1 MLSGLHYL
9 SASRAFARS
18 RAPGLQWLAVAIAL
32 IGFGHTVPPCTAAE
46 PESLGEVQ
54 LSLTKLPP
62 PPPEERRPRVAF
74 FLIDCSSSMRK
85 GIREELA
92 GPNNPQR
99 WTNMREGLQQ
109 TLTKLLAVSPGIEV
123 RLRLFGT
130 FLDCTGQGEVAA
142 TLNTPVDVDAL
153 MAKVPA
159 EVPNQKKCTTTALYE
174 STVTCI
180 EQLREDNRQRKF
192 EWWLFGIF
200 SDGDDGID
208 KDRIPEPKD
217 REELK
222 KERDQQLL
230 AMKAEGA
237 APPVVW
243 IVGPEAAKLP
253 PDVYGSVV
261 ILKLDQTIP
270 KPPEPSTDYALEL
283 ANGQSPGI
291 EIDRAAKAGRH
302 RVIVNLS
309 GDLPAG
315 AGLTLQPSIDGTSPF
330 QILTKELTFGPGLQ
344 AVLELELPRDVD
356 RAKGASATLLFRGSL
371 PKKTDRISGEPRISF
386 TFTADQTLPVDRWQ
400 LDHSPA
406 EQRGKE
412 AWFTADPGQA
422 ESPQWVFKGPNGEV
436 ERQDGRNIRH
446 AFPVAGAWDCV
457 FTCTS
462 GSGEKL
468 SRQAGV
474 IKIVDANFS
483 IAPAEPRIA
492 LGDQVTFAIQS
503 AEGATS
509 PATYTWR
516 LDGKPIDVGPD
527 SRTVTLDGKR
537 IDRIGQHL
545 LDVVAQSKDGGF
557 VWRKEARIN
566 VEASPRIAI
575 MPTEFVEGA
584 KEVKV
589 DIEATG
595 EIGGAVRVFVNDK
608 EVAEYS
614 VLYPASGEV
623 KLLTASI
630 PTADLTQ
637 AELAITVKPGKEGA
651 CPDVTARLK
660 GRAAKIEAEL
670 ESPKPGQRVSAKG
683 GRQLILKPKGD
694 QVGGVGDVKFL
705 VALTSKGETPAGD
718 DLIASG
724 ANGWT
729 VSMPRRPVGTAEVW
743 AKPFGGDLQPEI
755 FPDGKEWAKISSLEV
770 VPEPQWI
777 PFLLSLIGVLA
788 LLYFTWTALAGNEA
802 RQWTVQTTARQPQ
815 LASDTGWF
823 DTIPLAT
830 RDNGEHEKLGVKE
843 VLPPYTGWPVR
854 NWFPRRPKDLFD
866 WTDLESKNTTIYLW
880 QIAKAHPNLKWLR
893 QAIARNPK
901 LPIVLRGG
909 FPSWPFLEFPN
920 TLKGI
925 PWKVGSFHGTFQDAA
940 GTKYSET
947 HKLTSTTGPD
957 SLWVRVK
964 QPQPSWWER
973 WMVLPLA
980 AVALISAALLAHR
993 FLHII

>member
-1 MLSGLHYL
+1 MNRSLSNTPPRRDPSFLR
-9 SASRAFARS
+9 RAFA
-18 RAPGLQWLAVAIAL
+18 ALLILAATLSWAAV
-32 IGFGHTVPPCTAAE
+32 TAANADE
-46 PESLGEVQ
+46 TLGEVR

-62 PPPEERRPRVAF
+62 PPPAERRPRVAF
-74 FLIDCSSSMRK
+74 FLIDCSSSMRH
-85 GIREELA
+85 GINEELA

-99 WTNMREGLQQ
+99 WKEMRAGLQQ
-109 TLTKLLAVSPGIEV
+109 TLTKLLEVSPGIEV

-159 EVPNQKKCTTTALYE
+159 EVPTQKNCTSTALYE

-180 EQLREDNRQRKF
+180 EQLREENRQRKF

-200 SDGDDGID
+200 SDGGDGID
-208 KDRIPEPKD
+208 ETRIPKPKNQK
-217 REELK
+217 ELQ

-243 IVGPEAAKLP
+243 TVGPEAAKLP
-253 PDVYGSVV
+253 RDAYGPVV
-261 ILKLDQTIP
+261 ILDLDETIP

-283 ANGQSPGI
+283 AAGQSSGV
-291 EIDRAAKAGRH
+291 EIDRVAKAGRH
-302 RVIVNLS
+302 RVLVNLS

-330 QILTKELTFGPGLQ
+330 QILTKELTFGPGRQ
-344 AVLELELPRDVD
+344 AVLELDLPRDVD

-386 TFTADQTLPVDRWQ
+386 TFTADQTLPVEQWK
-400 LDHSPA
+400 LEHSRA
-406 EQRGKE
+406 ERRGQK

-422 ESPQWVFKGPNGEV
+422 DSPQWVFKGPNGEV
-436 ERQDGRNIRH
+436 ERQGGRNVTC

-468 SRQAGV
+468 SRKAGV
-474 IKIVDANFS
+474 IEIVDADFS
-483 IAPAEPRIA
+483 IAPAAPSIA

-503 AEGATS
+503 AQGATS
-509 PATYTWR
+509 PATYTWL

-527 SRTVTLDGKR
+527 SRTVTLDGKS

-545 LDVVAQSKDGGF
+545 LDVVARSQVGGYE
-557 VWRKEARIN
+557 WRNVARIN

-614 VLYPASGEV
+614 VLYPASGDV

-637 AELAITVKPGKEGA
+637 AELAITVKPKTEGA
-651 CPDVTARLK
+651 CEAVTRTIRGRPADV
-660 GRAAKIEAEL
+660 GAAL
-670 ESPKPGQRVSAKG
+670 ESPPPGTPVYAKG
-683 GRQLILKPKGD
+683 GKRVTLKPTGNQKD
-694 QVGGVGDVKFL
+694 EVGDVKFR
-705 VALTSKGETPAGD
+705 VALTTNDELPEGD
-718 DLIASG
+718 GLIAEK

-729 VSMPRRPVGTAEVW
+729 VSMPRRPVGTTKVYAQ
-743 AKPFGGDLQPEI
+743 PFGGDLQTDL
-755 FPDGKEWAKISSLEV
+755 FPAGKGWTQIGSLEV
-770 VPEPQWI
+770 VPDPQWI
-777 PFLLSLIGVLA
+777 PFLLSLFGILA
-788 LLYFTWTALAGNEA
+788 ALYFTWTALTGNEA
-802 RQWTVQTTARQPQ
+802 RRWIVQTTAKQPK
-815 LASDTGWF
+815 ATGDENWSNIYLIDPKTPSKQEIKF
-823 DTIPLAT
+823 ETKKA
-830 RDNGEHEKLGVKE
+830 
-843 VLPPYTGWPVR
+843 LPAYKGWPKR
-854 NWFPRRPKDLFD
+854 NWLWPRRPMSLFN
-866 WTDLESKNTTIYLW
+866 WADLESKTTTIYLW
-880 QIAKAHPNLKWLR
+880 QLAVKHPNEKWL
-893 QAIARNPK
+893 QLAVARDADH
-901 LPIVLRGG
+901 PIVVDPAIKHDPLMDFPDKSNGG
-909 FPSWPFLEFPN
+909 FGWRITESQPGREGDN
-920 TLKGI
+920 G
-925 PWKVGSFHGTFQDAA
+925 VY
-940 GTKYSET
+940 YSKT
-947 HKLTSTTGPD
+947 HKLTNTAGPGL
-957 SLWVRVK
+957 LWVRVK
-964 QPQPSWWER
+964 QPPTPWPDWW
-973 WMVLPLA
+973 MPVVL
-980 AVALISAALLAHR
+980 VALAVLSAAYLAHK
-993 FLHII
+993 FLHVI